1 MIVPL
6 RMLILAVV
14 DAVIHDIG
22 AEHSEHMIQLL
33 CAGAAIR
40 RIGKIG
46 SCLHS
51 VLCQQRLV
59 GLSFLLLPLLGRCG
73 ELVLFLFMG
82 FLPPFLRYR

>member
-40 RIGKIG
+40 RIGKII
-46 SCLHS
+46 
-51 VLCQQRLV
+51 
-59 GLSFLLLPLLGRCG
+59 LPCSTS
-73 ELVLFLFMG
+73 
-82 FLPPFLRYR
+82 PFAII

>member
-73 ELVLFLFMG
+73 ELVLFFIHG
-82 FLPPFLRYR
+82 VSSSVSSI